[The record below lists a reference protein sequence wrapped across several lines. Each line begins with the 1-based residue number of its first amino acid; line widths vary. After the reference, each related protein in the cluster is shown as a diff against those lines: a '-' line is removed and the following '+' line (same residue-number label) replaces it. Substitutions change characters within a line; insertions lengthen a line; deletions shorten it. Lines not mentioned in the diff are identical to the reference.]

1 MPRREIHIGNSV
13 RLPDGSQASD
23 LRRDA
28 LFRKLTDLGIPGIS
42 SNMAKQ
48 ELLAVYEAAVL
59 AKAEAIARANFASE
73 VNNIDDQTKVPG

>member
-1 MPRREIHIGNSV
+1 MPRREVFINDAI

-23 LRRDA
+23 MRRDA
-28 LFRKLTDLGIPGIS
+28 LFRKLTEFGIPGIS

-59 AKAEAIARANFASE
+59 AKAEAVARANFSSE
-73 VNNIDDQTKVPG
+73 VNNIDQQTKLPG